1 LLELVKEQFKA
12 IRWKQ
17 LFIVISLIC
26 LGAIIGIIGTTRII
40 NSKLADKNIKIEYDF
55 GWLLGK

>member
-1 LLELVKEQFKA
+1 MLELVKEQFKA

-17 LFIVISLIC
+17 LLTVIFLIC

-40 NSKLADKNIKIEYDF
+40 NTKLADKNIKIEYDF
-55 GWLLGK
+55 SWILGK